1 MARTNI
7 KDLTNDIMLHTA
19 FDKTSKA
26 QVEDVLRSLFTTIAD
41 RVIAGDSVHIPG
53 FGKFECFNLLLL
65 VERNLNSLVLKL
77 SKKLL
82 TLNDHNSS
90 DLLYPNLQD

>member
-7 KDLTNDIMLHTA
+7 KDLTNDLMLHTA

-53 FGKFECFNLLLL
+53 FGKFEKF
-65 VERNLNSLVLKL
+65 ESSTTGR
-77 SKKLL
+77 KKPKFSGAKAFKEAV
-82 TLNDHNSS
+82 NA
-90 DLLYPNLQD
+90 

>member
-7 KDLTNDIMLHTA
+7 KDLTNDLMLHTA

-53 FGKFECFNLLLL
+53 FGKFECFQSS
-65 VERNLNSLVLKL
+65 VTGR
-77 SKKLL
+77 KKPKFSGAKAFKEAV
-82 TLNDHNSS
+82 NA
-90 DLLYPNLQD
+90 

>member
-26 QVEDVLRSLFTTIAD
+26 QVEDVLRSLFATIAD
-41 RVIAGDSVHIPG
+41 RVVAGDSVHIPG
-53 FGKFECFNLLLL
+53 FGKFEKF
-65 VERNLNSLVLKL
+65 ESSTTGR
-77 SKKLL
+77 KKPKFSGAKAFKEAV
-82 TLNDHNSS
+82 NA
-90 DLLYPNLQD
+90 

>member
-26 QVEDVLRSLFTTIAD
+26 QVEDVLRSLFATIAD
-41 RVIAGDSVHIPG
+41 RVVAGDSVHIPG
-53 FGKFECFNLLLL
+53 FGKFECFQSS
-65 VERNLNSLVLKL
+65 VTGR
-77 SKKLL
+77 KKPKFSGAKAFKEAV
-82 TLNDHNSS
+82 NA
-90 DLLYPNLQD
+90 